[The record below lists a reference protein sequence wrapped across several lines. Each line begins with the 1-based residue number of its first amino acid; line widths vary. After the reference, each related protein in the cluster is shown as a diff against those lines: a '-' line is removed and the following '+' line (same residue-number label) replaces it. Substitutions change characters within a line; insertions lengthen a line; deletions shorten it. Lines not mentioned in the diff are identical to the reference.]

1 MLGTANAL
9 ESRFRNGSMNK
20 MFTAVA
26 VLTLVQAGKLGLQDP
41 IGKHLPDYPDPGSR
55 SG

>member
-1 MLGTANAL
+1 
-9 ESRFRNGSMNK
+9 MNK